1 MQGSK
6 VKGPEGGACNE
17 TVGTNPQQ
25 REAHPDHSANEEKEK
40 TKTEPLP
47 LLWFDSSDWPGLNEQ
62 AGLRREA
69 DKLGLD
75 FQEAVTCSRDDG
87 ATLPFSA
94 FDPCI

>member
-6 VKGPEGGACNE
+6 VKGPEGVTWNE

-25 REAHPDHSANEEKEK
+25 REAHPDHSANQAKEK
-40 TKTEPLP
+40 RKTEL
-47 LLWFDSSDWPGLNEQ
+47 
-62 AGLRREA
+62 
-69 DKLGLD
+69 LD
-75 FQEAVTCSRDDG
+75 FQEAVTGSQGDG